1 MDSVS
6 GVLEGL
12 SYTGPTCVLTPLLS
26 DVALMEAGLS
36 ASGVAHDWAGKLI
49 LAID

>member
-12 SYTGPTCVLTPLLS
+12 GYPGPTCVLTPLLS
-26 DVALMEAGLS
+26 DVSLMEARLS
-36 ASGVAHDWAGKLI
+36 ASEVAHDLDGKLI
-49 LAID
+49 LAVD